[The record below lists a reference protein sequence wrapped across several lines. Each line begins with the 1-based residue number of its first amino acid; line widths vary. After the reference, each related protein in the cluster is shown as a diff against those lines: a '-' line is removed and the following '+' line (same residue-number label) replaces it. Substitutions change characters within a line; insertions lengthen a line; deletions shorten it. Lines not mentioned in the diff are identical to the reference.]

1 MKIVDEWLI
10 PNQKAKT
17 SFYNTNGDLVFYDI
31 FEKDD
36 ECGMVIMGSFDKND
50 NEFFWDNPPNE
61 VREFR
66 LLQEN

>member
-1 MKIVDEWLI
+1 MVNPQPKSQNIILQYKWR
-10 PNQKAKT
+10 
-17 SFYNTNGDLVFYDI
+17 FVFYDI

-50 NEFFWDNPPNE
+50 NEFFWDNPPDE